1 MDSRCVVEKR
11 TKKSQHMAGES
22 SSKPKKPR
30 QSLIHLT
37 PHMSPQPDN
46 DEEVPLEIHSLEES
60 VGHPRELVNYAKI
73 ETSVIVNQREHMCYE

>member
-1 MDSRCVVEKR
+1 VLLRS
-11 TKKSQHMAGES
+11 A
-22 SSKPKKPR
+22 PKNLNIWPVRAQASPR
-30 QSLIHLT
+30 SLIHLT

-60 VGHPRELVNYAKI
+60 VGHPKELVNYAKI